1 MVTNALDGKVA
12 IVTGAGGGFGESYSR
27 CLAEAGA
34 AVVMSDVAD
43 DRVQETAA
51 RLEADGLKVLPV
63 TADVTDPEQVSAMVQ
78 AGIDA
83 FGGIDI
89 LVNNAGLMS
98 EIPMDVPLSE
108 LPLDWWDRVLRVNLT
123 GPFLCIQ
130 AVVPAMKQRGGG
142 RIVNQSSG
150 GAFGPSGVYGVS
162 KLGLVSLTVTMAH
175 ELARFKITVNAIAPG
190 FTNTEAALRS
200 LPEGMEDMANQI
212 APLGGGTPS
221 DVHGALLLLT
231 TAAGAWMTGQTL
243 NVDGG
248 WVMRI

>member
-1 MVTNALDGKVA
+1 
-12 IVTGAGGGFGESYSR
+12 
-27 CLAEAGA
+27 
-34 AVVMSDVAD
+34 
-43 DRVQETAA
+43 
-51 RLEADGLKVLPV
+51 
-63 TADVTDPEQVSAMVQ
+63 
-78 AGIDA
+78 
-83 FGGIDI
+83 
-89 LVNNAGLMS
+89 
-98 EIPMDVPLSE
+98 
-108 LPLDWWDRVLRVNLT
+108 
-123 GPFLCIQ
+123 LCIQ
-130 AVVPAMKQRGGG
+130 AVVPEMKKRDGG

-200 LPEGMEDMANQI
+200 LPEGMEDMADQI
-212 APLGGGTPS
+212 APLGGGTPQ